1 MLFLRTKPIDPAN
14 AINFRVLPR
23 IPEIEFTNFMCGVGG
38 SLIAAGTGQPLYIS
52 TKSLLLFLPEQG
64 NAVETKRNP
73 GANSNA
79 QE

>member
-1 MLFLRTKPIDPAN
+1 
-14 AINFRVLPR
+14 
-23 IPEIEFTNFMCGVGG
+23 MCGVGG

>member
-1 MLFLRTKPIDPAN
+1 MR
-14 AINFRVLPR
+14 
-23 IPEIEFTNFMCGVGG
+23 GVGAP
-38 SLIAAGTGQPLYIS
+38 LIAAGKGQPLYA

-73 GANSNA
+73 GANSDA